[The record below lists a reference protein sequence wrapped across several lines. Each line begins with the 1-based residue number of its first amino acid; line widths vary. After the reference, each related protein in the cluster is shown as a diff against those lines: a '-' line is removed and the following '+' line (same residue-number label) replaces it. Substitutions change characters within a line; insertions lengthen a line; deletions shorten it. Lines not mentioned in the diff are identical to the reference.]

1 MVTWD
6 GCRLARGDLPSAGSY
21 RKKLEAWTRTGKSL
35 STMPALDRVKVDA
48 LGRCL
53 QDTMPALLAPLS
65 QDIREW
71 EKEKP
76 AESIAFE
83 TGRSRANEAEDC
95 SAGCVS
101 MMPGVLAPEASA
113 WAHARSHARSSGGV
127 RGGRGGRRGVG
138 DVRCGS
144 AREIG
149 VHVGQ
154 KSEPGATVRGGEV
167 QYEAERRALL
177 SKGDGAA
184 RGWHR
189 GREDRWQQPATGVRK
204 TDGGESGMAFRSL
217 GFSHRVRAPAPEHTE
232 APSSVAWPEQAKAR
246 SVVQGYTASAR
257 GELSLTPG
265 QKVMVL
271 DEDSSGWCRGLCL
284 ASGTEGWFPLTYIA
298 DA

>member
-1 MVTWD
+1 M
-6 GCRLARGDLPSAGSY
+6 
-21 RKKLEAWTRTGKSL
+21 
-35 STMPALDRVKVDA
+35 
-48 LGRCL
+48 
-53 QDTMPALLAPLS
+53 
-65 QDIREW
+65 
-71 EKEKP
+71 
-76 AESIAFE
+76 
-83 TGRSRANEAEDC
+83 
-95 SAGCVS
+95 
-101 MMPGVLAPEASA
+101 
-113 WAHARSHARSSGGV
+113 
-127 RGGRGGRRGVG
+127 G

-167 QYEAERRALL
+167 QYEAERRELL

-189 GREDRWQQPATGVRK
+189 GREDRWQQPATGVGK
-204 TDGGESGMAFRSL
+204 ADGGESGMAFRPL

-284 ASGTEGWFPLTYIA
+284 ASGSEGWFPLTYIA